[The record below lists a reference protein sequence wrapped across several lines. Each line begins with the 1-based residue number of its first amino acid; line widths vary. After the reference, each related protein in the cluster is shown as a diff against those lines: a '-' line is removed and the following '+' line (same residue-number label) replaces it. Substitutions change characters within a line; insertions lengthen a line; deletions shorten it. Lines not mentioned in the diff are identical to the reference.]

1 MEDYEKKKKVLF
13 ISSTGGHLTELL
25 QLEPV
30 FEKYD
35 SYIVTE
41 KQINNME
48 LKKKYPGRVF
58 FLVSGTYT
66 GFINKIKYP
75 LIFLINIMMSFIL
88 FEKIKPE
95 CIVTTGAHN
104 AVPMCYIAH
113 ALKKKVIFIETFAA
127 VEQPTKAGK
136 MVYKIADS
144 FVVQWENM
152 LEFYPRAKFGG
163 WIF

>member
-1 MEDYEKKKKVLF
+1 MEDHKKKVVF

-25 QLEPV
+25 QLEPL

-41 KQINNME
+41 KQVNNIN
-48 LKKKYPGRVF
+48 LKKKYPGQVF

-66 GFINKIKYP
+66 GFINRIKYP
-75 LIFLINIMMSFIL
+75 LIFLINIIISFIL
-88 FEKIKPE
+88 LKKINPD

-104 AVPMCYIAH
+104 TVPMCFIAH
-113 ALKKKVIFIETFAA
+113 KFRKKVIFIETFAA
-127 VEQPTKAGK
+127 LEKPTKAGSI
-136 MVYKIADS
+136 VYKFANHFI
-144 FVVQWENM
+144 VQWKNM
-152 LEFYPRAKFGG
+152 KDFYPAAKFGG